1 MTALTTF
8 ESLGLAQPLLAA
20 LADEGYETPTPIQL
34 QAIPPALEGRD
45 LLGIAQTGTGKTA
58 AFALPILDYLIG
70 NPAPRRKMAPRV
82 LVLAPTRE
90 LATQI
95 ADSFRAYAR
104 FVKLSVLTVFGG
116 VPIPRQ
122 EKQLFS
128 GADVLVATPGRLL
141 DLVDRRALLLDQV
154 EVLVLDEADQML
166 DLGFIHALKR
176 IAQILPR
183 QRQSLFF
190 SATMPTSISELAGRY
205 LTNPVKV
212 EVTPVATTAEKVA
225 QFVTFLNQAE
235 KQALLTLTLKKP
247 EFAKCLVFTRTKHG
261 ADRVVRHLQGAG
273 VRSAAIHGNKSQ
285 PQRERALEQ
294 FKKGEIGV
302 LVATDIAARGIDIDA
317 VSHVINFELPNV
329 PEQYVHRI
337 GRTARAGRDGI
348 ALSFCAP
355 DEKPYLK
362 DIEKLTRQKL
372 DVLPLPAN
380 FLKEAASLPRPVP
393 VRPGRE
399 HEDYARSGEV
409 GTHRHAPRPAGGQRR
424 GGRPGGRRGDGP
436 REGMREGMREATRD
450 GGREARGDMLREG
463 HEGHVHPHG
472 HRGGGHGQGHG
483 RGRPGGRPGGGR
495 PGGHR
500 KGSGGQERRG

>member
-1 MTALTTF
+1 LTTF
-8 ESLGLAQPLLAA
+8 ANLGLAQPLLVA
-20 LADEGYETPTPIQL
+20 LEAEGYEVPTPIQL
-34 QAIPPALEGRD
+34 QAIPTAMEGKD
-45 LLGIAQTGTGKTA
+45 ILGIAQTGTGKTA
-58 AFALPILDYLIG
+58 AFALPILHHLIN
-70 NPAPRRKMAPRV
+70 NPAPRKKMAPRV

-95 ADSFRAYAR
+95 AASFSAYAR

-176 IAQILPR
+176 ISQIVPR

-212 EVTPVATTAEKVA
+212 EVAPVSTTAEKVE

-302 LVATDIAARGIDIDA
+302 LVATDIAARGIDIDS

-355 DEKPYLK
+355 DEKAYLK
-362 DIEKLTRQKL
+362 DIEKLTRQKI

-380 FLKEAASLPRPVP
+380 FLKEAAALPKPVP
-393 VRPGRE
+393 SRGGDERS
-399 HEDYARSGEV
+399 DYARSGEV
-409 GTHRHAPRPAGGQRR
+409 GSHRHAARSADGRQGGGRNNGGRAGQRRPGAGQRRADTASAEGAGGGHAHPLAGRPAGQRPASAR
-424 GGRPGGRRGDGP
+424 PSGGKPAGGRPQ
-436 REGMREGMREATRD
+436 
-450 GGREARGDMLREG
+450 
-463 HEGHVHPHG
+463 
-472 HRGGGHGQGHG
+472 HRGGGGHNGGQNGGQRGGNGG
-483 RGRPGGRPGGGR
+483 RGQ
-495 PGGHR
+495 
-500 KGSGGQERRG
+500 SNY